1 MFASRIN
8 LIHKALLLSLIL
20 SSLIPV
26 LIRVFQNEWN
36 GPWFMIS
43 DLGTKAP
50 GSYFFTIGAII
61 SSILMILI
69 GIYFWQMESDSHP
82 HIRRIGTFFVFTWA
96 IGIAMAG
103 SFSSNKYPSLH
114 LVGAM
119 FVFTC
124 ASFASF
130 FIVLW
135 SKKSG
140 DSTPS
145 VLGGY
150 WLPSLSIIITIA
162 FHISH
167 EVAHRMH
174 PEVIFMSEMGDNPS
188 WFALFTTLE
197 WILGL
202 MMLLILWSFKPLIET
217 QNGHKSL
224 STNQF

>member
-8 LIHKALLLSLIL
+8 LIHRALLLSLIL
-20 SSLIPV
+20 STLIPV
-26 LIRVFQNEWN
+26 LIRVIKSEWN

-50 GSYFFTIGAII
+50 ESYFFTIGTII

-69 GIYFWQMESDSHP
+69 GIHFWQMENDSHSN
-82 HIRRIGTFFVFTWA
+82 IRRIGTFFVFVWA
-96 IGIAMAG
+96 IGIAMSG

-114 LVGAM
+114 LVGAIC
-119 FVFTC
+119 VFTS

-130 FIVLW
+130 FIALW
-135 SKKSG
+135 SKKFG
-140 DSTPS
+140 DSPS
-145 VLGGY
+145 VIGGY
-150 WLPSLSIIITIA
+150 WFPSLSIIITIA

-174 PEVIFMSEMGDNPS
+174 PEVIFMSEMGDNPG

-202 MMLLILWSFKPLIET
+202 MMLLILWSFKPLIEG
-217 QNGHKSL
+217 QNRHKSL
-224 STNQF
+224 ATK